1 MDRSKKKDAE
11 RYVSY
16 FDELLFRSEI
26 VLLTKWTSTNGSR
39 SGALTIKDYQFHN
52 NHELNFFG
60 FSIGSQVEAEHVLN
74 RLWIGK
80 AQRTDSGNYSCT
92 IPEHS
97 PEEFPR
103 ARVRVHVMDGNY
115 LLNLCIKIWYILR
128 RGISSPVSCSIFNI
142 EYSSCYKTLSD
153 HLTKIFIT

>member
-1 MDRSKKKDAE
+1 MKSP
-11 RYVSY
+11 
-16 FDELLFRSEI
+16 
-26 VLLTKWTSTNGSR
+26 
-39 SGALTIKDYQFHN
+39 
-52 NHELNFFG
+52 FFG

-103 ARVRVHVMDGNY
+103 ARVRVHVMDG
-115 LLNLCIKIWYILR
+115 KYILMR
-128 RGISSPVSCSIFNI
+128 Q
-142 EYSSCYKTLSD
+142 
-153 HLTKIFIT
+153 